1 MAPETIQVPVFDFV
15 SASTFVASEPLSL
28 ITPVILLP
36 VLVPPSVAVVVV
48 PVPTLSPTVSEA
60 EVSGADVGLRMALP
74 VSVVAPKLRP

>member
-1 MAPETIQVPVFDFV
+1 MFDFV

-60 EVSGADVGLRMALP
+60 DVSGADVGLRMALP